1 MAFQLDS
8 NIPLMGRG
16 IDVAGSV
23 TSGLRSRGMLDQLQE
38 AKEAAPLRQQLLQ
51 DKAAQSQLLTQR
63 SQQQQA
69 LADQDRVIGSI
80 ANSYSGVKSLV
91 DGGKFN
97 EAADALEANK
107 EVLRQSGVT
116 NFEDSDAA
124 IAALRSNDPK
134 QINTIKLQGDE
145 AIRIAT
151 DRGLVK
157 TKDPLTENQR
167 QTLDIK
173 REALNI
179 RKGESELRKL
189 DQQLKQEENL
199 LKREDLNQKIEQK
212 KKVIEQEKLDVLAKA
227 EDSVAQVNSTLE
239 TIDRVRN
246 HPGLESASG
255 IGSALIFPTFPGTD
269 AADFEAQ
276 IETLQS
282 QQFLSAISQMK
293 GMGSLS
299 ESEGK
304 KLASSIGALNISMS
318 DKALKTE
325 LDRIY
330 DVTAT
335 ARDKMVA
342 RLPKKE
348 EANNQ
353 GNQDTGITAEQFRS
367 MSPEQRAA
375 ALQQLGGGQ

>member
-8 NIPLMGRG
+8 RIPLMGRG
-16 IDVAGSV
+16 VDVAGSV
-23 TSGLRSRGMLDQLQE
+23 TSGLRARGMLDQLQQ

-51 DKAAQSQLLTQR
+51 DKAAQSQLLTQQN
-63 SQQQQA
+63 QQQQVIA
-69 LADQDRVIGSI
+69 EQDRVIGSI

-91 DGGKFN
+91 DSGKFN

-124 IAALRSNDPK
+124 IAAFRSNDPK

-151 DRGLVK
+151 DRGLIA

-179 RKGESELRKL
+179 QKGESELRKL

-246 HPGLESASG
+246 HPGLESAAG

-330 DVTAT
+330 DVTAA

-353 GNQDTGITAEQFRS
+353 SNQDTGITADQFRS